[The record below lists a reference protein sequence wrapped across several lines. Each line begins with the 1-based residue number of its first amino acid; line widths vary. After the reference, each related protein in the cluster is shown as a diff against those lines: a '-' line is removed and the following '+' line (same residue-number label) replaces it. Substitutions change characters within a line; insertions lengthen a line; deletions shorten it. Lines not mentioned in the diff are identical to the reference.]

1 MPHDACIFRKLSFF
15 FSFILKTCYNHMEN
29 GSNWN
34 HEWRRLA
41 PFSYADCGHGR
52 WWKLLCHVRDAICTP
67 SLLCLIRPDTEFY
80 IFICWFRWRHSCWSA
95 AADATKFR
103 PIARAPLQLCTYVI
117 QFQFG
122 FDFLWLVMT
131 GQLIEYGTWSPAAHV
146 NAGRHLKVVGR
157 TIVAQKW
164 WIVRSKTCPQ

>member
-1 MPHDACIFRKLSFF
+1 MGGNIYFIDAYAPILAWWHWKWLLVVSVVLSSSCVIGTLFDCVPMWFRTNIVSVSMPIFDATQRVHISKTKFF

-67 SLLCLIRPDTEFY
+67 SLLCLILPIGVLYFY
-80 IFICWFRWRHSCWSA
+80 LLVSMTSFVLVCCCWC
-95 AADATKFR
+95 
-103 PIARAPLQLCTYVI
+103 
-117 QFQFG
+117 
-122 FDFLWLVMT
+122 
-131 GQLIEYGTWSPAAHV
+131 
-146 NAGRHLKVVGR
+146 N
-157 TIVAQKW
+157 
-164 WIVRSKTCPQ
+164 